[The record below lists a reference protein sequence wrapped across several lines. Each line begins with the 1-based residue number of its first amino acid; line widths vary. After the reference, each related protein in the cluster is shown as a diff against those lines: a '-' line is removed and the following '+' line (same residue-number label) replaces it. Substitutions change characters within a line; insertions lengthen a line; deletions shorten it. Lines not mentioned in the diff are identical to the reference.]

1 MTIKEAR
8 LRTQTLALFFS
19 LHTYASKI
27 RGYVALDKDGLP
39 SAEEM
44 RMLSRY
50 VEEINRH
57 DGRKILRQMLN
68 EIKVNHGRSY
78 GCFSTVPACLFYGVK
93 GNIRGSF
100 Y

>member
-8 LRTQTLALFFS
+8 LRTQILALFFS

-27 RGYVALDKDGLP
+27 KGYVTLDKDGLP

-57 DGRKILRQMLN
+57 DGRKVLRQMLS
-68 EIKVNHGRSY
+68 EIKVDQEERKG
-78 GCFSTVPACLFYGVK
+78 ACPGK
-93 GNIRGSF
+93 
-100 Y
+100 